1 MLQEAQVEKS
11 LRKLCRSFFRHLKLI
26 YLQQLVWSSSICL
39 ISFTSMIMHMC
50 RDIMYDNYWFVDVS
64 LQQISITFSISTYTY
79 TCIYYMYIHSIYIIC
94 IFAYTVRC
102 VCIYM
107 FTIRLHHTIVFCF
120 LLQICS
126 EVQGFIVTVLG
137 PCGQGTFGHVPEKRW
152 SWETIRD
159 NQVRYGFWDRSH
171 I

>member
-1 MLQEAQVEKS
+1 MFLYNNYPS
-11 LRKLCRSFFRHLKLI
+11 HFPYRHIHIHI
-26 YLQQLVWSSSICL
+26 YIFYV
-39 ISFTSMIMHMC
+39 
-50 RDIMYDNYWFVDVS
+50 
-64 LQQISITFSISTYTY
+64 YTQY
-79 TCIYYMYIHSIYIIC
+79 IYYIC

-107 FTIRLHHTIVFCF
+107 FTIRLHHTIVLCF
-120 LLQICS
+120 FLQICS

-159 NQVRYGFWDRSH
+159 NQVPWYVFGIDPIFRIPQTNSVSLPLKMDGWKAGFGLFSGASCGVFKEGTPPEN
-171 I
+171 